1 MTAHGNHFTH
11 LDEKG
16 RLKMV
21 DVTEKPPTHRE
32 ARAEGKV
39 KMGRDVLE
47 AIVKGETTK
56 GNVLEAARMAGIM
69 GAKRTWEL
77 IPLCHQLALT
87 SISVEFEIEWD
98 PPAISIYSTV
108 KTTDRTGVEME
119 ALTAVA
125 VAALTIYD
133 MCKALDKTMTIDQIR
148 LVYKSGGKSGIF
160 RRSSDE
166 VLEIGNHRRG

>member
-1 MTAHGNHFTH
+1 MDFSGHRFSH

-16 RLKMV
+16 QIKMV
-21 DVTEKPPTHRE
+21 DVTEKPLTPRE

-39 KMGRDVLE
+39 KLGRDVLE
-47 AIVKGETTK
+47 SILKGETTK
-56 GNVLEAARMAGIM
+56 GNVLETARMAGIM
-69 GAKRTWEL
+69 GAKKTWEL

-87 SISVEFEIEWD
+87 SISLEFDIEWD
-98 PPAISIYSTV
+98 PPAIAIRSV
-108 KTTDRTGVEME
+108 VRATDKTGVEME

-160 RRSSDE
+160 RRPSETSF
-166 VLEIGNHRRG
+166 

>member
-1 MTAHGNHFTH
+1 MKSEETRFTH

-21 DVTEKPPTHRE
+21 DVTEKSETVRE
-32 ARAEGKV
+32 ARAEGKI

-47 AIVKGETTK
+47 AVLSGDITK

-69 GAKRTWEL
+69 GAKKTWEL

-87 SISVEFEIEWD
+87 SINVEFTAEWD
-98 PPAISIYSTV
+98 PPAIAIRSTV
-108 KTTDRTGVEME
+108 KATDRTGVEME

-125 VAALTIYD
+125 IAALTIYD

-148 LVYKSGGKSGIF
+148 LVYKSGGKSGVF
-160 RRSSDE
+160 RR
-166 VLEIGNHRRG
+166 